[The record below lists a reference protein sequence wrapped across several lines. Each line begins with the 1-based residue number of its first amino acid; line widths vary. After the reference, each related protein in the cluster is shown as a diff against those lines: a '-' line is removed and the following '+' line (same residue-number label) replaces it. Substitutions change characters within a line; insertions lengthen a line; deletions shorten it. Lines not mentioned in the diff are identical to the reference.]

1 MSYSS
6 NIFSESSQQGYNS
19 NPHFINHLNHDLQLG
34 LMTHSQNPSMVFIDG
49 SNMPHHHHLL
59 NTHGSSFNNVAS
71 HNLLQIEKLNTFVT
85 NIVPNSKENE
95 LDQHILK
102 ENIESEN
109 KLTKLKVK
117 RFTDVATHRINNTSE
132 KTRKK
137 RTIPIKKLKI
147 VLVK

>member
-1 MSYSS
+1 MS
-6 NIFSESSQQGYNS
+6 
-19 NPHFINHLNHDLQLG
+19 
-34 LMTHSQNPSMVFIDG
+34 
-49 SNMPHHHHLL
+49 HHHHLL

-132 KTRKK
+132 KPRKK
-137 RTIPIKKLKI
+137 RTVTNKKVKNRSGKIELKYI
-147 VLVK
+147 ENSNQRAVTKNCRSLTLLQKVSI